1 MAYSSKIPSIKVKTS
16 IDKFNKLVEILNIQS
31 GSSDEYISKKSDKL
45 KNKLLKYSVPKED
58 GEEKFVDIRFYQ
70 NEVLDMLKI
79 LFDGVK
85 DEVEPETDYYQILL
99 ETKQQFNK
107 TDEE

>member
-70 NEVLDMLKI
+70 NEILDMFKI
-79 LFDGVK
+79 VFDGVK

-99 ETKQQFNK
+99 EAKQQFNK

>member
-70 NEVLDMLKI
+70 NEILDMFKI
-79 LFDGVK
+79 VFDGVK